1 MKHYVIIF
9 LVTILLGGLST
20 TISQRETYF
29 GSIKG
34 KIVDFETKQ
43 TLPGVNIILK
53 ESSVGT
59 SSNLDGEYEI
69 PHLKIGSYSL
79 VFSFIGYEK
88 IIVPDIIIR
97 SDRITYV
104 NVELRS
110 TAIDLQSVEV
120 TGGYFNNTQQQQLS
134 AVSFSFEEIR
144 RAPGAGGDVSRIIF
158 GLPSL
163 AKINDTKNSLIV
175 RGGSPVENGFF
186 VDNIEIP
193 NINHFPVQGSSE
205 GPIGIINV
213 DLIDNVNFY
222 SGGFGSNY
230 GNKLSSIMEIK
241 FREGNRSTN
250 DVQLDM
256 SMQGFGGVF
265 EGPINAGRGSFV
277 ISARRSYLDLVL
289 DLMNENVGL
298 PVYSDIQGKV
308 VYDIS
313 ENDKLSIID
322 VFSYDQQKMNQND
335 AAENHNNVFID
346 YKYYT
351 NTAGINWQR
360 LWGTLG
366 YSNTSISHTFAKTD
380 GRFIQTRDAKLLL
393 NNLSDE
399 HEIKFRNSNHLILG
413 SNLNLNFGFEYKG
426 IFTKYNQF
434 YNEYQDLL
442 GNKTEALTLNKEN
455 TSLIVGAFTGIE
467 WRPFSNLIFA
477 PNIRADYYSINKTET
492 VSPRISV
499 TYLFNELTSLTGSYG
514 FYYQNIPAVITMQ
527 KDEFTSLKN
536 PKSVHAVISLNH
548 LLSESTK
555 LTLEVYNKEYFN
567 FPMNPSQPSLFLFDQ
582 AVQENLFLTHSS
594 LKDNG
599 EARSRGIEL
608 TIQKKLAEN
617 FYGLAAASYS
627 KAEYKGLNSNWYNRI
642 YDNQFTFAIEGGYKP
657 NDSWEFSAR
666 WLYAGG
672 APYTPFD
679 INASTLAFKGV
690 FDEERINSQRL
701 PDFHSLNIRADK
713 RFHFKN
719 STLIVYLSVWNTY
732 ARNNIAS
739 YSWNEVEN
747 RQLEEKM
754 WGLLPIFGIEFE
766 F

>member
-313 ENDKLSIID
+313 DNDKLSIID
-322 VFSYDQQKMNQND
+322 IFSYDQQKMNQND

-467 WRPFSNLIFA
+467 W
-477 PNIRADYYSINKTET
+477 
-492 VSPRISV
+492 
-499 TYLFNELTSLTGSYG
+499 
-514 FYYQNIPAVITMQ
+514 
-527 KDEFTSLKN
+527 
-536 PKSVHAVISLNH
+536 
-548 LLSESTK
+548 
-555 LTLEVYNKEYFN
+555 
-567 FPMNPSQPSLFLFDQ
+567 
-582 AVQENLFLTHSS
+582 
-594 LKDNG
+594 
-599 EARSRGIEL
+599 
-608 TIQKKLAEN
+608 
-617 FYGLAAASYS
+617 
-627 KAEYKGLNSNWYNRI
+627 
-642 YDNQFTFAIEGGYKP
+642 
-657 NDSWEFSAR
+657 
-666 WLYAGG
+666 
-672 APYTPFD
+672 
-679 INASTLAFKGV
+679 
-690 FDEERINSQRL
+690 
-701 PDFHSLNIRADK
+701 
-713 RFHFKN
+713 
-719 STLIVYLSVWNTY
+719 
-732 ARNNIAS
+732 
-739 YSWNEVEN
+739 
-747 RQLEEKM
+747 
-754 WGLLPIFGIEFE
+754 
-766 F
+766 